1 MAQLNRRELVE
12 VLAGAAI
19 ALQLP
24 AAEPG
29 APLYFTKDEFA
40 LLDCLTDL
48 IIPTD
53 EHSPGAHAAGVAA
66 FIDRTTAEAFLAK
79 DKQSW
84 RDGLQLIDKLS
95 QRVNGAPFLETR
107 KEQQIAVLSKMAEN
121 EEKDKNP
128 RRGANEDE
136 HRTPEQKFWGQLK
149 ETTAFAY
156 YSSNVGIHQEINY
169 KGNVYLK
176 EFVGYDAT

>member
-1 MAQLNRRELVE
+1 MAQMNRRELVE
-12 VLAGAAI
+12 LLAGAAI
-19 ALQLP
+19 VLQLP
-24 AAEPG
+24 AAQPG
-29 APLYFTKDEFA
+29 APLFFTKEEFA

-84 RDGLQLIDKLS
+84 RDGLKLVNNLS
-95 QRVNGAPFLETR
+95 QKTNGAPFVETR
-107 KEQQIAVLSKMAEN
+107 KEQQVALLSKLAQN
-121 EEKDKNP
+121 EAKDKNP
-128 RRGANEDE
+128 RRGDNEDE
-136 HRTPEQKFWGQLK
+136 HTTPEQKFWGQLK
-149 ETTAFAY
+149 QTTAFAY
-156 YSSNVGIHQEINY
+156 YSSSIGIHQDMNY
-169 KGNVYLK
+169 KGNVYLR

>member
-1 MAQLNRRELVE
+1 MAQITRRELVE
-12 VLAGAAI
+12 LVAGAAF

-29 APLYFTKDEFA
+29 APLFFTKDEFA

-84 RDGLQLIDKLS
+84 RDGLQLVNGLS
-95 QRVNGAPFLETR
+95 QRVNGAPFLEAR
-107 KEQQIAVLSKMAEN
+107 KEQQLAVLSNMSQN

-128 RRGANEDE
+128 RHGTNEDE

-156 YSSNVGIHQEINY
+156 YSSSIGIHQDTNY

-176 EFVGYDAT
+176 EFVGYDPT

>member
-1 MAQLNRRELVE
+1 MSQLNRRELVE

-29 APLYFTKDEFA
+29 APLFFTKDEFA

-53 EHSPGAHAAGVAA
+53 DHSPGAQGAGVAA

-84 RDGLQLIDKLS
+84 RDGLQSVNKLS
-95 QRVNGAPFLETR
+95 QRLNGAPFLETS
-107 KEQQIAVLSKMAEN
+107 KEQQVAVLSRMAQN
-121 EEKDKNP
+121 EEKDENP
-128 RRGANEDE
+128 RRDKSEDDR
-136 HRTPEQKFWGQLK
+136 RTPEQKFWGQLK
-149 ETTAFAY
+149 QTTAFAY
-156 YSSNVGIHQEINY
+156 YSSEIGIKQDMNY
-169 KGNVYLK
+169 KGNVMLK

>member
-1 MAQLNRRELVE
+1 MAQMNRRELVE
-12 VLAGAAI
+12 LLAGAAI

-29 APLYFTKDEFA
+29 APLFFTKDEFA

-84 RDGLQLIDKLS
+84 RDGLQLVNNLS
-95 QRVNGAPFLETR
+95 QRVNGAPFLEAR
-107 KEQQIAVLSKMAEN
+107 KEQQVAVLSQMSQHEA
-121 EEKDKNP
+121 KDKHP
-128 RRGANEDE
+128 RHGENEDE
-136 HRTPEQKFWGQLK
+136 HKTPAQKFWGQLK

-156 YSSNVGIHQEINY
+156 YSSSIGIHQDTNY

>member
-1 MAQLNRRELVE
+1 MAQLTRRELVE
-12 VLAGAAI
+12 LLAGAAF

-29 APLYFTKDEFA
+29 APLFFTKDEFA
-40 LLDCLTDL
+40 ILDCLTDL

-66 FIDRTTAEAFLAK
+66 YIDRTTAEAFLAK

-84 RDGLQLIDKLS
+84 RDGLKLVITLS
-95 QRVNGAPFLETR
+95 QRVTGAHFLEAR
-107 KEQQIAVLSKMAEN
+107 KEQQIAVLSNMAQN

-128 RRGANEDE
+128 RRGNNEDE

-156 YSSNVGIHQEINY
+156 YTSKIGIHEDMNY

>member
-1 MAQLNRRELVE
+1 MPQLTRRELVE
-12 VLAGAAI
+12 LLAGAAF

-24 AAEPG
+24 AAEAG
-29 APLYFTKDEFA
+29 APLFFTKDEFA

-53 EHSPGAHAAGVAA
+53 QHSPGAHAAGVAA
-66 FIDRTTAEAFLAK
+66 FIDRTTAEAFEAK

-84 RDGLQLIDKLS
+84 RDGLQLVNQLS
-95 QRVNGAPFLETR
+95 QRLNGTPFLEAR
-107 KEQQIAVLSKMAEN
+107 KEQQVAVLSNMSQAEAQ
-121 EEKDKNP
+121 DKHP
-128 RRGANEDE
+128 RHGENDQT
-136 HRTPEQKFWGQLK
+136 HKTPEQKFWGQLK

-156 YSSNVGIHQEINY
+156 YSSSIGIHEDMNY

-176 EFVGYDAT
+176 EFVGYDAA

>member
-1 MAQLNRRELVE
+1 MAQMNRRELVE
-12 VLAGAAI
+12 LLAGAAF

-29 APLYFTKDEFA
+29 APLFFTKDEFA

-53 EHSPGAHAAGVAA
+53 DHSPGAHAAGVAA
-66 FIDRTTAEAFLAK
+66 FIDRTTAESFLAQ

-84 RDGLQLIDKLS
+84 RDGLQLINTFS

-107 KEQQIAVLSKMAEN
+107 KEQQIALLSQMAQR
-121 EEKDKNP
+121 EEEDTNP
-128 RRGANEDE
+128 RHGRKEDE
-136 HRTPEQKFWGQLK
+136 NRTPEQKFWGQLK

-156 YSSNVGIHQEINY
+156 YSSSIGIHQDMNY
-169 KGNVYLK
+169 KGNVYLR

>member
-1 MAQLNRRELVE
+1 MAQINRRELVE
-12 VLAGAAI
+12 LLAGAAF

-29 APLYFTKDEFA
+29 APLFFTKDEFA

-84 RDGLQLIDKLS
+84 REGLKVVNNLS
-95 QRVNGAPFLETR
+95 QQMNGAPFLETR
-107 KEQQIAVLSKMAEN
+107 KEQQAALLSKLAQN
-121 EEKDKNP
+121 EEKEKDPRHGDK
-128 RRGANEDE
+128 EDE
-136 HRTPEQKFWGQLK
+136 HQTPEQKFWGQLK
-149 ETTAFAY
+149 QTTASAY
-156 YSSNVGIHQEINY
+156 YSSNIGIHQDMNY

-176 EFVGYDAT
+176 EFVGYDAA

>member
-1 MAQLNRRELVE
+1 MPQMTRRELVE
-12 VLAGAAI
+12 LLAGAAF

-29 APLYFTKDEFA
+29 APLFFTKDEFA

-66 FIDRTTAEAFLAK
+66 YIDKTTAEAFLAK

-84 RDGLQLIDKLS
+84 RDGLKLVDSLS
-95 QRVNGAPFLETR
+95 QQVNGTPFVQAR
-107 KEQQIAVLSKMAEN
+107 KEQQVAVLRNMAQN
-121 EEKDKNP
+121 EAKAKDP
-128 RRGANEDE
+128 RHGTNEAE
-136 HRTPEQKFWGQLK
+136 HSTPEQKFWGQLK

-156 YSSNVGIHQEINY
+156 YSSSIGIHEEMNY

>member
-1 MAQLNRRELVE
+1 MTQMNRRELVE
-12 VLAGAAI
+12 LLAGAAF

-29 APLYFTKDEFA
+29 APLFFTKDEFA
-40 LLDCLTDL
+40 ILDCLTDL

-66 FIDRTTAEAFLAK
+66 YIDRTTAEAFLAK

-84 RDGLQLIDKLS
+84 RDGLKLVNTLS

-107 KEQQIAVLSKMAEN
+107 KEQQIAVLSNMAQN
-121 EEKDKNP
+121 EEKDRNP
-128 RRGANEDE
+128 RRGN
-136 HRTPEQKFWGQLK
+136 
-149 ETTAFAY
+149 
-156 YSSNVGIHQEINY
+156 N
-169 KGNVYLK
+169 
-176 EFVGYDAT
+176 

>member
-1 MAQLNRRELVE
+1 MTQMNRRELVE
-12 VLAGAAI
+12 LLAGAAF

-29 APLYFTKDEFA
+29 APLFFTKDEFA

-84 RDGLQLIDKLS
+84 RDGLQSVNNLS
-95 QRVNGAPFLETR
+95 RQANGARFLEATR
-107 KEQQIAVLSKMAEN
+107 EQQLALLSKM
-121 EEKDKNP
+121 
-128 RRGANEDE
+128 
-136 HRTPEQKFWGQLK
+136 
-149 ETTAFAY
+149 
-156 YSSNVGIHQEINY
+156 
-169 KGNVYLK
+169 
-176 EFVGYDAT
+176 

>member
-1 MAQLNRRELVE
+1 VAQLSRRELVE
-12 VLAGAAI
+12 LLAGAAV

-29 APLYFTKDEFA
+29 APLFFTKDEFA

-66 FIDRTTAEAFLAK
+66 FIDRTTAETFLAK

-84 RDGLQLIDKLS
+84 RDGLKSVNNLS
-95 QRVNGAPFLETR
+95 QKMNGAPFLETR
-107 KEQQIAVLSKMAEN
+107 KEQQVAVLSEMAQN
-121 EEKDKNP
+121 EAKDKNP
-128 RRGANEDE
+128 RHGDREDKYK
-136 HRTPEQKFWGQLK
+136 TPEQKFWGQLK
-149 ETTAFAY
+149 DTTAFAY
-156 YSSNVGIHQEINY
+156 YSSSIGIHQDMNY